1 MKKGKGQSGLKGYAE
16 LLIRA
21 ALAEDIGSG
30 DITTN
35 AIVKKNE
42 AGDAEFI
49 AREEMA
55 VAGLF
60 IPEMVF
66 GLLDKKAVFKARVK
80 EGGRAKKGQVIAT
93 VHGSLAALLI
103 GERVALNFLQRL
115 SGIATITNEFAGRIK
130 NTKVK
135 LLDTRKTTPCMRA
148 LEKYA
153 VMAGGGTNHRFGLF
167 DLVLIKDNHIM
178 AAGSVTAAIEAVKRK
193 YRDAVPIEVEVTD
206 LNELKEALASGADII
221 MLDNMGIPMI
231 RQAVKLIAGN
241 AFIEVSGNINI
252 GNIGK
257 VAKEGIDFI
266 SVGAL
271 THSARAVDISM
282 EVVSLCGTKKQK
294 SR

>member
-1 MKKGKGQSGLKGYAE
+1 MRKPKAEPGLVSYAE
-16 LLIRA
+16 LLVRA

-35 AIVKKNE
+35 AIVRKNE
-42 AGDAEFI
+42 TGDAEF
-49 AREEMA
+49 MA
-55 VAGLF
+55 KEDMIVAGLF

-66 GLLDKKAVFKARVK
+66 RILDKKSVFKARVK
-80 EGGRAKKGQVIAT
+80 EGARAKKGHVIAT
-93 VHGSLAALLI
+93 VHGSLAALLT

-115 SGIATITNEFAGRIK
+115 SGIATKTHEFAGKIK
-130 NTKVK
+130 KTKVR
-135 LLDTRKTTPCMRA
+135 LLDTRKTTPCMRS
-148 LEKYA
+148 LERYA

-167 DLVLIKDNHIM
+167 DLVLIKDNHIK
-178 AAGSVTAAIEAVKRK
+178 AAGSVTAAIEAVKRR

-206 LNELKEALASGADII
+206 LDELKEALASGADII

-231 RQAVKLIAGN
+231 RKAVKLIEGA
-241 AFIEVSGNINI
+241 AFIEVSGNINLD
-252 GNIGK
+252 NIGR
-257 VAKEGIDFI
+257 VAKEGMDFI

-282 EVVSLCGTKKQK
+282 EVVSLCGTRARK

>member
-1 MKKGKGQSGLKGYAE
+1 MRRPKAERGLLEYAE
-16 LLIRA
+16 LLVRA

-35 AIVKKNE
+35 AIVRKNE
-42 AGDAEFI
+42 RGGAEFI
-49 AREEMA
+49 AKEGMI

-66 GLLDKKAVFKARVK
+66 AMLDRKALFKAKVK

-93 VHGSLAALLI
+93 VQGSLAALLT

-115 SGIATITNEFAGRIK
+115 SGIATKTHEFAGRIK

-167 DLVLIKDNHIM
+167 DLVMIKDNHIK
-178 AAGSVTAAIEAVKRK
+178 AAGSVTAAIMAVKKK

-206 LNELKEALASGADII
+206 LDELKEALASGADII

-231 RQAVKLIAGN
+231 RKAAKLINGA

-252 GNIGK
+252 DNIGS
-257 VAKEGIDFI
+257 VAKEGVDFI

-282 EVVSLCGTKKQK
+282 EVVSLCGKRKQK

>member
-1 MKKGKGQSGLKGYAE
+1 MRRPKAERGLLEYAE
-16 LLIRA
+16 LLVRA

-42 AGDAEFI
+42 RGDAEFI
-49 AREEMA
+49 AKEGMI

-66 GLLDKKAVFKARVK
+66 AMLDRKALFKAKVK

-93 VHGSLAALLI
+93 VQGALAALLA

-115 SGIATITNEFAGRIK
+115 SGIATKTHEFASRIK

-167 DLVLIKDNHIM
+167 DLVMIKDNHIK
-178 AAGSVTAAIEAVKRK
+178 AAGSVTAAIMAVKKK

-206 LNELKEALASGADII
+206 LDELKEALASGADII

-231 RQAVKLIAGN
+231 RKAAKLINGA

-252 GNIGK
+252 ENIGS

-266 SVGAL
+266 SAGAL

-282 EVVSLCGTKKQK
+282 EVVSLCGKRKQK

>member
-1 MKKGKGQSGLKGYAE
+1 MRKPKAEPGLVGYAE
-16 LLIRA
+16 LLVRA

-35 AIVKKNE
+35 AIVRKNE
-42 AGDAEFI
+42 TGDAEF
-49 AREEMA
+49 MA
-55 VAGLF
+55 KEDMIVAGLF

-66 GLLDKKAVFKARVK
+66 RILDKKSVFKARVK
-80 EGGRAKKGQVIAT
+80 EGARAKKGHVIAT
-93 VHGSLAALLI
+93 VHGSLAALLT

-115 SGIATITNEFAGRIK
+115 SGIATKTHEFAGKIK
-130 NTKVK
+130 KTKVR
-135 LLDTRKTTPCMRA
+135 LLDTRKTTPCMRS
-148 LEKYA
+148 LERYA

-167 DLVLIKDNHIM
+167 DLVLIKDNHIK
-178 AAGSVTAAIEAVKRK
+178 AAGSVTAAIEAVKRR

-206 LNELKEALASGADII
+206 LDELKEALASGADII

-231 RQAVKLIAGN
+231 RKAVKLIEGA
-241 AFIEVSGNINI
+241 AFIEVSGNINLD
-252 GNIGK
+252 NIGR
-257 VAKEGIDFI
+257 VAKEGMDFI

-282 EVVSLCGTKKQK
+282 EVVSLCGTRARK

>member
-1 MKKGKGQSGLKGYAE
+1 MRVKDKRGLLEYAE

-21 ALAEDIGSG
+21 ALAEDVGSG

-35 AIVKKNE
+35 AIVKKGC

-49 AREEMA
+49 AKEDMV

-66 GLLDKKAVFKARVK
+66 RMLDKKAVFKAKVK

-93 VHGSLAALLI
+93 VHGSLSALLT

-115 SGIATITNEFAGRIK
+115 SGIATKTNEFASRIK

-153 VMAGGGTNHRFGLF
+153 VMAGGGTNHRSGLF
-167 DLVLIKDNHIM
+167 DLVLIKDNHIR
-178 AAGSVTAAIEAVKRK
+178 AAGSVTAAIKAVKGR
-193 YRDAVPIEVEVTD
+193 YRDDVPVEVEVTD
-206 LNELKEALASGADII
+206 LKELNEALASGADII

-231 RQAVKLIAGN
+231 RKAVKLIAGS

-252 GNIGK
+252 DNIGR

-271 THSARAVDISM
+271 THSARAMDISM
-282 EVVSLCGTKKQK
+282 EVVSLCGTRARK